1 VWVFVANDM
10 GWLVGLL
17 ADADRKKLTAL
28 VLGSDQERALRQA
41 ATAAVQA
48 TADEMS
54 PSGSEQAWQLAMV
67 ISEVFGE
74 PMPDV
79 RMAGLVRCWKGCRQG

>member
-1 VWVFVANDM
+1 
-10 GWLVGLL
+10 
-17 ADADRKKLTAL
+17 
-28 VLGSDQERALRQA
+28 
-41 ATAAVQA
+41 
-48 TADEMS
+48 
-54 PSGSEQAWQLAMV
+54 MV